1 MRSGAQVQGGGVR
14 IRSSIAAMN
23 VLEGYGAALFRLSQ
37 TVDPVVLIWT
47 STFALALA
55 YFFIAKLVEPLFP
68 TQQNTR

>member
-1 MRSGAQVQGGGVR
+1 MREPRFRGWGENP
-14 IRSSIAAMN
+14 IDRSMAMN

>member
-1 MRSGAQVQGGGVR
+1 
-14 IRSSIAAMN
+14 MN
-23 VLEGYGAALFRLSQ
+23 VLEGYGTALFRLSQ

-68 TQQNTR
+68 TPQNTR

>member
-1 MRSGAQVQGGGVR
+1 MREPRFRGWGENP
-14 IRSSIAAMN
+14 IDRSMAMN
-23 VLEGYGAALFRLSQ
+23 VLEGYGAALFRLSH

>member
-1 MRSGAQVQGGGVR
+1 M
-14 IRSSIAAMN
+14 AMN